1 MKLAN
6 HLILTAPFAT
16 LIAWDA
22 GFVPAA
28 LLYGGAVLMDVDHFI
43 FYAMRTGR
51 YNLIEMFSWY
61 EQSDK
66 LCTST
71 SYYGLNIF
79 HAAEVFALVSLA
91 ASYWPVLSWLLL
103 GMGYHL
109 LLDII
114 WLYRHPTI
122 SVKVRA
128 FSWIEHLVRRWR
140 GEREFWRDE
149 GIL

>member
-1 MKLAN
+1 MKLLS
-6 HLILTAPFAT
+6 HLTLTAPLAGIT
-16 LIAWDA
+16 AWQA
-22 GFVPAA
+22 GIEPAA
-28 LLYGGAVLMDVDHFI
+28 WLSVGAVLIDVDHFI

-51 YNLIEMFSWY
+51 YNPCEMFSWY
-61 EQSDK
+61 EHSDRH
-66 LCTST
+66 CTPT

-79 HAAEVFALVSLA
+79 HTAEAFALISLA
-91 ASYWPVLSWLLL
+91 AVYWPAFSWLLL

-128 FSWIEHLVRRWR
+128 FSGIEHLVRRWR
-140 GEREFWRDE
+140 GEREFWRDLQ
-149 GIL
+149 I